1 MYNAATMMQMMQSML
16 SKNGG
21 NPQLLVQNILM
32 QNPKFAQMIQGQ
44 NPEMLAK
51 NALSQMG
58 INPQDVIRMMN
69 GFIGKH

>member
-21 NPQLLVQNILM
+21 NPQLMVQNILM

-69 GFIGKH
+69 GFIGKR

>member
-1 MYNAATMMQMMQSML
+1 MYNATTMMQMMQSML
-16 SKNGG
+16 SQNGG
-21 NPQLLVQNILM
+21 NPQILAQNILR

-58 INPQDVIRMMN
+58 INPQDIIRMMS
-69 GFIGKH
+69 GLIGKN

>member
-1 MYNAATMMQMMQSML
+1 MYNATTMMQMMQSML

-21 NPQLLVQNILM
+21 NPQLLVQNILRK
-32 QNPKFAQMIQGQ
+32 NPKFAQMIQGQ

-58 INPQDVIRMMN
+58 INPQDVIRMIN
-69 GFIGKH
+69 GFIGKR

>member
-69 GFIGKH
+69 GFIGKR